1 VKYAPLIFRN
11 LLRRKARTLFTVLS
25 VAVAFVL
32 FAYLGAIR
40 AAFTL
45 GVEVIGVDR
54 LVTIHKVSLILPLP
68 VSYLERL
75 RAVPGV
81 LEATHATWFGGRYQD
96 VENQFAVMPVIPEE
110 FLRLYP
116 ELLVPEDQRKAWIGD
131 RAGALVGRKVAERFG
146 WKVGDRVPIQ
156 GTIWRRAD
164 GSETWEFVVDA
175 IYEGKEK
182 GVDETQFFFH
192 YDYFNEAGA
201 FEQDLVG
208 WYILRVADPETS
220 DEVAKRIDAAF
231 ANSAYETKTTTE
243 KAFVQGFANQIGNI
257 GAILRAVLTAV
268 FFTILLVAGNTMAQ
282 SVRERIGEL
291 AVLKTLGFSDA
302 KILGLVLGESVLLS
316 GVAGGFG
323 LLLGWT
329 LVVVGGDPTG
339 QYLPSFYL
347 PRADAVLGAVLVM
360 ALGLASGILPA
371 LHAMR
376 LSIVDGLR
384 RV

>member
-40 AAFTL
+40 AAFAL

-96 VENQFAVMPVIPEE
+96 VENQFAVMPVVPEE

-116 ELLVPEDQRKAWIGD
+116 ELLVPEEQRKAWIGD
-131 RAGALVGRKVAERFG
+131 RGGALVGRKVAERFG

-175 IYEGKEK
+175 IYQGQEK

-192 YDYFNEAGA
+192 YEYFNEARADG
-201 FEQDLVG
+201 QDLVG
-208 WYILRVADPETS
+208 WYILRVADPATS
-220 DEVAKRIDAAF
+220 DEVAKRIDDAF

-291 AVLKTLGFSDA
+291 AVLKTLGFSDG
-302 KILGLVLGESVLLS
+302 KILGLVLGESMLLS
-316 GVAGGFG
+316 GVAGGLG

-360 ALGLASGILPA
+360 ALGFASGILPA